1 MCKIKIYQYKDK
13 ILGATGGVL
22 LKGEITDGIGAFE
35 EAKSHRGNSPSL
47 DGQIK
52 DVMGKSGQKKA
63 ERNTKT
69 LAYDEKSESS
79 IEGGGY
85 SKKGVQYIMP
95 QAAAYYEALD

>member
-69 LAYDEKSESS
+69 LAFDENSESS
-79 IEGGGY
+79 IEEEATA
-85 SKKGVQYIMP
+85 KKVFST
-95 QAAAYYEALD
+95 